1 MNIGGGEKFFCFS
14 VWILPAT
21 IPTYQKRDGG
31 GCPESGCINL
41 VSLLFQTGELQ
52 TNSALNLIVFGTK
65 LEHLDLIEYVVV
77 DLLNAKYNTFVK
89 RVFRRQMI
97 VFLLFFCLS
106 SFCFITRPNQA
117 GQDRCTMWPLHIP
130 SQKLSFHIFE
140 FSVIFYKFFG
150 VYTVSMLLFSFIFLV
165 N

>member
-1 MNIGGGEKFFCFS
+1 M
-14 VWILPAT
+14 WILPAT
-21 IPTYQKRDGG
+21 MPNLPEKGG
-31 GCPESGCINL
+31 WGDR
-41 VSLLFQTGELQ
+41 SLDPLIWLFQTGELQ

-117 GQDRCTMWPLHIP
+117 GQDPC
-130 SQKLSFHIFE
+130 
-140 FSVIFYKFFG
+140 KFRPKN
-150 VYTVSMLLFSFIFLV
+150 FLPDV
-165 N
+165 